1 MAQFDQKQA
10 VSDFRVGV
18 IVFAGLVF
26 IILGIAFAGGDKGLL
41 FKKTT
46 ILKARLTDV
55 GGLKRGASVSMN
67 GMVVGKVTE
76 TTFVQDVQANGNEKN
91 HIEVTMELRSDV
103 RERIHNDS
111 IPAVRTQGMLGDR
124 FIDIPPGTEESG
136 VLPEGKVLIGASAT
150 DFDKT
155 LHQAIS
161 LMSETEQILSAVNDQ
176 KGTIGQLV
184 HDQAFYDRLLEIAR
198 DLRDLLEDFK
208 KDPKRY
214 IDLSV
219 F

>member
-10 VSDFRVGV
+10 VSDFRVG
-18 IVFAGLVF
+18 IIAFTGLIF

-67 GMVVGKVTE
+67 GMVVGKVNE
-76 TTFVQDVQANGNEKN
+76 VSFVQDAQANGNEKN
-91 HIEVTMELRSDV
+91 QIEVTMEVRSDT

-111 IPAVRTQGMLGDR
+111 VPAVRTQGMLGDR
-124 FIDIPPGTEESG
+124 YIDIPPGTEASG
-136 VLPEGKVLIGASAT
+136 VLPEGKVLIGSSAT

-161 LMSETEQILSAVNDQ
+161 VMSETEQILSAVNKQ
-176 KGTIGQLV
+176 QGTIGQLV
-184 HDQAFYDRLLEIAR
+184 HDQAFYSRLLEIAQ
-198 DLRDLLEDFK
+198 DLRDLIEDFK
-208 KDPKRY
+208 KNPKRY